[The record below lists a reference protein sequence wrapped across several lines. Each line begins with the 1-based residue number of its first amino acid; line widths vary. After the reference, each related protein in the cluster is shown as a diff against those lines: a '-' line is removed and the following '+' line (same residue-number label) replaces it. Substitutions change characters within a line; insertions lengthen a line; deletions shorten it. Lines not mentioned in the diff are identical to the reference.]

1 VLEYNG
7 SCCEGH
13 DAHDDGDQGRDDV
26 SDMRWT
32 MYAFKTVLNMID

>member
-1 VLEYNG
+1 VSVYDG

-13 DAHDDGDQGRDDV
+13 EDHDDGDQGRDDV

-32 MYAFKTVLNMID
+32 ICVYNNIYD